1 MQSSEWINLKTM
13 NFIDRFVWT
22 ELTFGQITVTTTTRE
37 KNTISHQTFPMA
49 EKCAVAR
56 LYVTLHCRSV
66 NLILTYIYIYTL
78 FSVKFIYG
86 CCGCSCC
93 RRRRRRYCYF
103 YDRCSHKC
111 TCICA
116 PVCVCVCV
124 YVNRYKNLFW
134 LEIRLRILCF
144 FTPIS
149 RVKFIYSFTLIIYD
163 EERNKLFDIFE
174 FTLDFLNLSSAL
186 MILWHFSCDSAPHLH
201 CWCTWT
207 NQNTHS

>member
-1 MQSSEWINLKTM
+1 M
-13 NFIDRFVWT
+13 V
-22 ELTFGQITVTTTTRE
+22 VV
-37 KNTISHQTFPMA
+37 
-49 EKCAVAR
+49 AVAVADAVVVVIATSTTAARINAHVFVR
-56 LYVTLHCRSV
+56 LS
-66 NLILTYIYIYTL
+66 
-78 FSVKFIYG
+78 
-86 CCGCSCC
+86 
-93 RRRRRRYCYF
+93 
-103 YDRCSHKC
+103 
-111 TCICA
+111 
-116 PVCVCVCV
+116 VCVCVCMD
-124 YVNRYKNLFW
+124 VNRYKNRFR

-201 CWCTWT
+201 CWCTRT

>member
-13 NFIDRFVWT
+13 NFIDRFVW
-22 ELTFGQITVTTTTRE
+22 TFGQITVTTTTRE

-124 YVNRYKNLFW
+124 WMWIATKTV
-134 LEIRLRILCF
+134 
-144 FTPIS
+144 S
-149 RVKFIYSFTLIIYD
+149 DSKFDCVFYASSHRSLA
-163 EERNKLFDIFE
+163 
-174 FTLDFLNLSSAL
+174 LNLST
-186 MILWHFSCDSAPHLH
+186 HLL
-201 CWCTWT
+201 
-207 NQNTHS
+207 